1 MKVNLTQLKNKRVHF
16 IGVGGVSM
24 SALALYVIKAGYTVS
39 GSDISAN
46 DFTLSLENLGA
57 KIYYGHL
64 AENVENADVIVY
76 SSAIDKANPELL
88 RAKELGVKIYER
100 SAFLSLLLKRYDNV
114 IGISGCHGKT
124 TVTAMLTHIFVTA
137 KKQVTSFIG
146 GQDAVYGNFLHGDSN
161 EFCICE
167 ACEFKKNFLRLNP
180 TLAVVTN
187 VDSDHLDTYPSLE
200 EIKKAYQEFATGKV
214 TLYNADDVNSRYLF
228 SGACFTF
235 GIQENAQIRGVNLK
249 CDAGY
254 YSFSVSE
261 YGVKRVRIRLKIQGL
276 HNVYNSLTAIAVAR
290 YYGVNYRY
298 IKKALENFT
307 GVKRRGETLAVIN
320 GVKYVA
326 DYAHHPSEIM
336 ATLKGVDKNETAIVF
351 QPHTFSRTKALKKE
365 FVNALK
371 EFDVAIYKTFPAREN
386 FDAEGSAYSLY
397 GELKKENFST
407 EYLPDERTLT
417 VYLNGKSKTK
427 KQILFLGAGDLY
439 SVAQKYLSKKYKT

>member
-64 AENVENADVIVY
+64 AENVENAVVIVY

-180 TLAVVTN
+180 TFAVVTN
-187 VDSDHLDTYPSLE
+187 VDSDHLDTYSSLE
-200 EIKKAYQEFATGKV
+200 EIKKAY
-214 TLYNADDVNSRYLF
+214 R
-228 SGACFTF
+228 
-235 GIQENAQIRGVNLK
+235 
-249 CDAGY
+249 
-254 YSFSVSE
+254 
-261 YGVKRVRIRLKIQGL
+261 
-276 HNVYNSLTAIAVAR
+276 
-290 YYGVNYRY
+290 
-298 IKKALENFT
+298 
-307 GVKRRGETLAVIN
+307 
-320 GVKYVA
+320 
-326 DYAHHPSEIM
+326 
-336 ATLKGVDKNETAIVF
+336 
-351 QPHTFSRTKALKKE
+351 
-365 FVNALK
+365 
-371 EFDVAIYKTFPAREN
+371 
-386 FDAEGSAYSLY
+386 
-397 GELKKENFST
+397 
-407 EYLPDERTLT
+407 
-417 VYLNGKSKTK
+417 
-427 KQILFLGAGDLY
+427 
-439 SVAQKYLSKKYKT
+439 